1 MKRFTTLLLLSL
13 LFSSPAHAF
22 TANTGTF
29 PDLEFV
35 DQTEIPGPNNTK
47 MSLCYVTSDF
57 RIFGFTLTSEI
68 VGYALADDR
77 CASEP
82 DRLFSAEQMETA
94 QSLDLVDSEIPTE
107 PRSGIR
113 RTIQNYGIW
122 VALALGL
129 VAVIIRRLKSIM
141 GLDPRGR
148 MRKKASQRILH
159 VLCYVGKCDGMVA
172 SNEIAL
178 IGHTARRLTRRNVL
192 AADIIRITDH
202 IDMNL
207 NSQDFINFGKGMRDG
222 EKDVMMRGA
231 FYVALA
237 SGRILPA
244 EHEFLSNLAYGIGMP
259 GEDFRRVMNLAIA
272 DLDSYPPNL

>member
-1 MKRFTTLLLLSL
+1 MKRFTTLLLLCVL
-13 LFSSPAHAF
+13 LSSPAYAF
-22 TANTGTF
+22 TANTGMF

-35 DQTEIPGPNNTK
+35 DQTQIPGPDNTK
-47 MSLCYVTSDF
+47 MSLCYVTNDF
-57 RIFGFTLTSEI
+57 RILGFTLTSDI
-68 VGYALADDR
+68 TGYALADDR

-82 DRLFSAEQMETA
+82 DRSFSAEQMETA
-94 QSLDLVDSEIPTE
+94 QSLNLVDPTIPTE
-107 PRSGIR
+107 PKNGIR
-113 RTIQNYGIW
+113 RTVQNYGIW

-129 VAVIIRRLKSIM
+129 IAVIIRRLKSIL
-141 GLDPRGR
+141 GLDPRAR
-148 MRKKASQRILH
+148 MRKKASKRILD

-178 IGHTARRLTRRNVL
+178 IGQTARRLTRRNVL

-202 IDMNL
+202 LDMNL
-207 NSQDFINFGKGMRDG
+207 SSQDFINFGKGMRDS
-222 EKDVMMRGA
+222 EKDTMMQGA

-272 DLDSYPPNL
+272 DLDNYPPNL